1 MENIEVKVE
10 SGVKTLEI
18 REGDA
23 LPLREP
29 VKVRIDGVID
39 TPFKW
44 LEKRVAEINQKTSH
58 IIVNRDKMVIALIID
73 ETNHY
78 RAEVSGKLEYH
89 PDFLA
94 LGINQGNYITP
105 IQMAELIKMN
115 RSLFENRQT
124 AMELVSLLR
133 AFKGRID
140 KEVEAEFNPNKGDK
154 RLLIAQKV
162 DSNLP
167 PSFNVCVPVFKGQNK
182 QTFAVETYFNPD
194 DLTCTLVSP
203 DANDHEKEVRD
214 SIIDSVLESIR
225 EVAGDIAILEV

>member
-23 LPLREP
+23 LPLHEP

-78 RAEVSGKLEYH
+78 RAEVSG
-89 PDFLA
+89 
-94 LGINQGNYITP
+94 NWNITP
-105 IQMAELIKMN
+105 I
-115 RSLFENRQT
+115 SSH
-124 AMELVSLLR
+124 LVSIKATISPR
-133 AFKGRID
+133 FRW
-140 KEVEAEFNPNKGDK
+140 
-154 RLLIAQKV
+154 Q
-162 DSNLP
+162 NL
-167 PSFNVCVPVFKGQNK
+167 SK
-182 QTFAVETYFNPD
+182 
-194 DLTCTLVSP
+194 
-203 DANDHEKEVRD
+203 
-214 SIIDSVLESIR
+214 
-225 EVAGDIAILEV
+225 